1 MRCPPPFPPL
11 FFSLGREQQVA
22 KVPQTRFVVSPDA
35 YDRAM
40 PFPSRNIFGTG
51 RHTAVANRVQGSRL
65 SRGRV
70 PTNLPRSAFFFFL
83 HSLLRTTALGSETSC
98 NQLLFIFEPQLFF
111 GVLWLC
117 RSSSPPPPPLA
128 GPGGGGARLSRP
140 NPKNLAVSGGG
151 VILFCPI
158 VSVKITWE
166 I

>member
-1 MRCPPPFPPL
+1 MQKFHKQGSSSAPMRTTGPCHFL
-11 FFSLGREQQVA
+11 LGTFLGREGIRQLLTEC
-22 KVPQTRFVVSPDA
+22 KVPGC
-35 YDRAM
+35 RADE
-40 PFPSRNIFGTG
+40 
-51 RHTAVANRVQGSRL
+51 SRL
-65 SRGRV
+65 IC
-70 PTNLPRSAFFFFL
+70 PDPLFFFFL